1 MDLFNWLKSIFVST
15 KSSEYEEVDIRTKD
29 TKGRF
34 IADDP
39 TTAKNEAWTKKK
51 VKKKVAKKTVTKK
64 K

>member
-1 MDLFNWLKSIFVST
+1 MRLFKWFKSMFVST
-15 KSSEYEEVDIRTKD
+15 ESSGYEEVDVRTKD

-39 TTAKNEAWTKKK
+39 ATVKNEAWTKKK
-51 VKKKVAKKTVTKK
+51 VKKKVAKKKVAKK

>member
-39 TTAKNEAWTKKK
+39 TTAKNEAWTKSLRD
-51 VKKKVAKKTVTKK
+51 AN
-64 K
+64 

>member
-1 MDLFNWLKSIFVST
+1 MDLFKWLKSMFVST

-51 VKKKVAKKTVTKK
+51 VKKKKVKK
-64 K
+64 KKVKKK